1 MFSCF
6 SKCFAIM
13 LCLGR
18 HKSTVVSW
26 SVHIQMLFPTVAR
39 EIWIADRI
47 MSLPYK
53 IFSVSSFALRRKS
66 KLLCRPKGL
75 CHVSNNTS
83 CHSYPQILSHNWLCK
98 GHLRGTY
105 LSLVPNPFCLP
116 NIQFTSLK
124 VFLCPPWLYRF
135 LKYPEV
141 FPSWCSSCCML
152 CYALLACASVLVS
165 LSCKVPW

>member
-1 MFSCF
+1 MKVWGPESGSFSFLKLPYLSVSHSITGPYRIFIRFSMFSCF
-6 SKCFAIM
+6 SKCFAII

-18 HKSTVVSW
+18 HKSTVISW

-83 CHSYPQILSHNWLCK
+83 RHLYPQILSHNWLCK
-98 GHLRGTY
+98 GHLRGT
-105 LSLVPNPFCLP
+105 
-116 NIQFTSLK
+116 
-124 VFLCPPWLYRF
+124 
-135 LKYPEV
+135 
-141 FPSWCSSCCML
+141 
-152 CYALLACASVLVS
+152 
-165 LSCKVPW
+165 